1 MDPVV
6 MSLARQAGQAVVAA
20 MASEMWPVLRDRLT
34 RLYARTSEGRA
45 TEVADALEDS
55 RQAVLG
61 GNSSPDIV
69 ATRWQGRFEAML
81 EVYPD
86 QLEPLREVVVGA
98 SAEAETD
105 PGQVFRVGS
114 ATLLGHGQI
123 VAHNTGGG
131 MIWP

>member
-1 MDPVV
+1 MDPMV

-20 MASEMWPVLRDRLT
+20 MASEMWPIVRDRLT

-45 TEVADALEDS
+45 SEVADALEDS
-55 RQAVLG
+55 RRAVLG
-61 GNSSPDIV
+61 GNSSPDFV

-81 EVYPD
+81 EVHPD

-98 SAEAETD
+98 TVEAETD

-114 ATLLGHGQI
+114 GTVLGHGQI
-123 VAHNTGGG
+123 VAHNLGGG